1 MTKADKIKIQDIR
14 REQALE
20 VLAKGLKESDRI
32 WNERS
37 KEDNFAYLVGYL
49 QGTIKL
55 AIAELR
61 GE

>member
-1 MTKADKIKIQDIR
+1 MTKADKIKRQDIR

-20 VLAKGLKESDRI
+20 VLVRGLKESDRI
-32 WNERS
+32 WNERG

-55 AIAELR
+55 AIKEL
-61 GE
+61 GDE